1 METFG
6 HNNVSKLKPGIQ
18 FDKMP
23 NIIKSENNSLDDF
36 KSSSS
41 SSIDGESFKKVNLEL
56 YVTKEELEIYKDE
69 IKM

>member
-1 METFG
+1 
-6 HNNVSKLKPGIQ
+6 
-18 FDKMP
+18 MP